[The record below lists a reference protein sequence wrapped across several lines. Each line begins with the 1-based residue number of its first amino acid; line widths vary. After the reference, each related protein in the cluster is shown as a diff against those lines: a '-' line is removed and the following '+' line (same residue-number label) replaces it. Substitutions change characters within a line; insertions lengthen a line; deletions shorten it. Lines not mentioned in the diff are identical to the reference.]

1 MLNMSQPLTIRE
13 RRRREPL
20 PPWFRVRVPSGDKL
34 ATFQKTSTAVHENG
48 LNTVCEEARCPN
60 IHDCWGRG
68 TATFMIG
75 GQSCTRDCAFCS
87 VIHNRTPPPPD
98 PDEPRGLADAVGRM
112 GLDYA
117 VITVVNRDDLPDE
130 GVSHYRRCIDTVHQR
145 YPKVG
150 LELLSGDLDGNE
162 SALATL
168 LDGAPLNVFAHNVE
182 TVKRLTPNIR
192 DRKAS
197 FSQSLRILQAAREL
211 RPDLVTK
218 SSIMVGLGET
228 DDDVT
233 DALKSLR
240 EANCDLVTFGQY
252 LSPGPCHYP
261 IVSYPPPEK
270 FDAWK
275 TQAFDLGFLGVAS
288 GPLVRSSFRAGELYA
303 EAIARRGGNSNLE
316 VDEASG

>member
-1 MLNMSQPLTIRE
+1 MFHVNQPLTIRE

-20 PPWFRVRVPSGDKL
+20 PAWFRVRVPSGEKL
-34 ATFQKTSTAVHENG
+34 ATFQGTSAAVHENR

-87 VIHNRTPPPPD
+87 VAHSRTPPPPD
-98 PDEPRGLADAVGRM
+98 PAEPRSLADAVGRM

-130 GVSHYRRCIDTVHQR
+130 GAGHYRQCVDAVHGR
-145 YPKVG
+145 FPNVG
-150 LELLSGDLDGNE
+150 LELLCGDMDGNE
-162 SALATL
+162 VALAEL

-182 TVKRLTPNIR
+182 TVERLTANIR

-197 FSQSLRILQAAREL
+197 FSQSLRILEAANKL

-218 SSIMVGLGET
+218 SSIMVGLGES

-233 DALKSLR
+233 DTLASLR
-240 EANCDLVTFGQY
+240 KVNCDLVTFGQY
-252 LSPGPCHYP
+252 LSPSPGHYP

-270 FDAWK
+270 FEAWK
-275 TQAFDLGFLGVAS
+275 AQAFDLGFLGVAS

-303 EAIARRGGNSNLE
+303 EAIARR
-316 VDEASG
+316 EAST